1 LCQNARIFLVCQ
13 AEVEA
18 EVFREVVAVASAVDV
33 EAFHLEVAIV
43 VATEETV
50 VEASRHTRWT

>member
-1 LCQNARIFLVCQ
+1 M
-13 AEVEA
+13 
-18 EVFREVVAVASAVDV
+18 FREVVAVASAVDV

-50 VEASRHTRWT
+50 VEASRHIRWT